1 MAVPG
6 DVVLLAGGGGV
17 VVFDGVAEA
26 ATEVT
31 IGDLVGFFVDIT
43 VVGFLIVLIVD
54 DGEEGV
60 GLLVLV
66 LSVVVIITAAGVV
79 VRSLLTTDWN
89 VVNSCISTEDDVEG
103 TSFLEL
109 FDGVEVAAASADGN
123 GTLIV
128 VLGLDEEEDGRLE
141 VVEPVPSV
149 LSFLIA
155 LVAVVETGN
164 FVESVAKTVVS
175 GLVVG
180 FLLWL
185 LSTPEV
191 TLIISK
197 SVPAVIFWPV
207 VEVDDDGVGL

>member
-6 DVVLLAGGGGV
+6 DVVLRGGGV
-17 VVFDGVAEA
+17 VVVLDGVAA
-26 ATEVT
+26 AAEVT

-43 VVGFLIVLIVD
+43 VVGFLIVVIVD

-66 LSVVVIITAAGVV
+66 LIVVVIITAAGVV
-79 VRSLLTTDWN
+79 VLSLLTTDWN

-123 GTLIV
+123 GTLLV
-128 VLGLDEEEDGRLE
+128 VLGLEEEDGRLE
-141 VVEPVPSV
+141 VVEPVPLV
-149 LSFLIA
+149 LSFWLA
-155 LVAVVETGN
+155 LVAVVVTGN